1 MNDLTFWMYISTA
14 NIPRTDAAQAI
25 DAIVRVSRGRN
36 AALKVTGAL
45 IFGGELFAQ
54 LIEGPAESIVELR
67 SSIARDERHGD
78 ILTMADGEQNRREF
92 ADWSLAYS
100 GSSLFVARELER
112 IRAARV
118 FEPSYSNH
126 DLRRLLGELAS

>member
-54 LIEGPAESIVELR
+54 LIEGPELR